1 MAVHRGKGFTLME
14 LLLVVVI
21 LGLLAAVA
29 IPRFAQSGSD
39 AKKNACREN
48 IARINSQLE
57 LTAISNGGAYPPD
70 QSEFTGKIL
79 NDTVLFP
86 DGPPV
91 CPYGT
96 PYTYDTALKRVAPHN
111 H

>member
-1 MAVHRGKGFTLME
+1 MSRKRGFTLIE

-29 IPRFAQSGSD
+29 IPRLASSGSD
-39 AKKNACREN
+39 AKKNTCKSN
-48 IARINSQLE
+48 IALINSQIE
-57 LTAISNGGAYPPD
+57 LWAVNHGGVYPAD
-70 QSEFTGKIL
+70 QAEFAANIL
-79 NDTVLFP
+79 NNTDIFP

-91 CPYGT
+91 CGYGT
-96 PYTYDTALKRVAPHN
+96 PYTYDATTKRVEPHS

>member
-1 MAVHRGKGFTLME
+1 MGRPRRSGFTLVE

-29 IPRFAQSGSD
+29 IPRLAASGND
-39 AKKNACREN
+39 AKKNACKTN
-48 IARINSQLE
+48 ISLINSQIE
-57 LTAISNGGAYPPD
+57 LSSVNSGGVYPAD
-70 QSEFTGKIL
+70 QASFETTIL
-79 NDTVLFP
+79 KNTDVFP

-96 PYTYDTALKRVAPHN
+96 AYTYDASTKRVAPHS

>member
-1 MAVHRGKGFTLME
+1 MHKRTKRGFTLVE

-29 IPRFAQSGSD
+29 IPRLAHSGGD
-39 AKKNACREN
+39 AKKNACKSN
-48 IARINSQLE
+48 VSLINSQIE
-57 LTAISNGGAYPPD
+57 LYAVNHDGTYPADQAAFGTAV
-70 QSEFTGKIL
+70 L
-79 NDTVLFP
+79 NNTDIFP
-86 DGPPV
+86 DGAPV

-96 PYTYDTALKRVAPHN
+96 AYVYDPTTKRVEPHS